1 MKPYHLG
8 ICIVFNLPS
17 ELYHFMHLSNKS
29 IRILSSHCN
38 FRCQSS
44 WISNFPS
51 GNAGLTKGSKM
62 ELTQISK
69 RRLVPSNSLK
79 SDWTAIWS
87 NFGSYTV
94 SNVLSM
100 GKLAKSR
107 FVMFG
112 EMSSLDKVFKISIE
126 LDVHFDN
133 MLDTAVVK
141 SLKESKESSI

>member
-1 MKPYHLG
+1 
-8 ICIVFNLPS
+8 
-17 ELYHFMHLSNKS
+17 
-29 IRILSSHCN
+29 
-38 FRCQSS
+38 
-44 WISNFPS
+44 
-51 GNAGLTKGSKM
+51 M

-87 NFGSYTV
+87 NFGSYTI